1 MTPVEVIALSGCS
14 RPEGGRACSI
24 CIGAAEVHVKAVES
38 AGLVVSAAV
47 RDEELE
53 RLRLEAHVGATDR
66 RMNFELRQEI
76 TRLRINA
83 EKDVCSGCMQR
94 EEQRDRWMEA
104 TRQNGVKYEQA
115 KERWYEAQDRAED
128 AERERDEWRE
138 RAEKDAATLARVR
151 HLRDVYE
158 RNART
163 ADDVKTRNWFELFVE
178 ELDAVLDPSSL
189 PPETA
194 AKEENQRP

>member
-1 MTPVEVIALSGCS
+1 M
-14 RPEGGRACSI
+14 
-24 CIGAAEVHVKAVES
+24 KAVES
-38 AGLVVSAAV
+38 AGLAVSAAV

-53 RLRLEAHVGATDR
+53 RLRR
-66 RMNFELRQEI
+66 RERIASKDNTQLRAEV

-104 TRQNGVKYEQA
+104 CRQIGVKYEAA
-115 KERWYEAQDRAED
+115 KQRWYEQQDRAED
-128 AERERDEWRE
+128 AEQERDGWRE
-138 RAEKDAATLARVR
+138 RAETADRLLAAVR

-158 RNART
+158 VNART

-189 PPETA
+189 PPETPA
-194 AKEENQRP
+194 LPEEERRDHR